1 MKTIRIISVL
11 VLLLVASSSCF
22 ASIQVET
29 VSKERAK
36 VLGAV
41 ISVKMVGTNQLGIWL
56 EFAPKGELQTFT
68 SVKLEITSGERKLVS
83 TNLSPLKQT
92 PDSVVIYF
100 STDPTNLAT
109 STLTIEVKDG
119 GIPPYGY
126 YRFNVGDFVT
136 HDSLH

>member
-1 MKTIRIISVL
+1 MKTIRIISVMA
-11 VLLLVASSSCF
+11 LLLVASSSCL
-22 ASIQVET
+22 ASISVET

-41 ISVKMVGTNQLGIWL
+41 ISAKMVGTNQVGVWL
-56 EFAPKGELQTFT
+56 EFAPKGELQTIIST
-68 SVKLEITSGERKLVS
+68 SLDITSGERRLVS
-83 TNLSPLKQT
+83 ATLSPLKQT

-100 STDPTNLAT
+100 STDPAYLAT
-109 STLTIEVKDG
+109 STLTIKVKDG

-126 YRFNVGDFVT
+126 YKFNIGDFVT